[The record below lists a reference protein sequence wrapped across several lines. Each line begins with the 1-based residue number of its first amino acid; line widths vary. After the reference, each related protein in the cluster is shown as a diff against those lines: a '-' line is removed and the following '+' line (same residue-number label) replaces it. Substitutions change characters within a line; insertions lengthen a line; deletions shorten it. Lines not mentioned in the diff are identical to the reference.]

1 MCTLVILAV
10 LNVGQS
16 ASSDNDLPPRSP
28 LRSDNPK
35 QPPGK
40 NSWYDATT
48 SHHPLFTREIPRLLS
63 RCCLHAPPR
72 GRSYPLPQHAII
84 LKTTP
89 PAKRLAEVRSGQVR
103 FPTDAAQLLLPVC
116 TAARLRTPRR
126 SGKTPRPRPAQIPIV
141 TKHAKKKKKKQEEF
155 FSSPKHHHSI
165 SPTPSTYI
173 QYIHTSATQS
183 TKHNASDP
191 GPHALFP
198 RLARPPC
205 PKFCCAAS
213 KPPPPDVP
221 RTTVLLFLGA
231 FCWK

>member
-63 RCCLHAPPR
+63 RCCLHIAPR
-72 GRSYPLPQHAII
+72 GRPYPLPQHAII

-103 FPTDAAQLLLPVC
+103 FPTDAAQLLLSAQQHVYVLL
-116 TAARLRTPRR
+116 AAA
-126 SGKTPRPRPAQIPIV
+126 GNPRPRPAQIPTCIS
-141 TKHAKKKKKKQEEF
+141 TKHALTR
-155 FSSPKHHHSI
+155 SLP
-165 SPTPSTYI
+165 
-173 QYIHTSATQS
+173 
-183 TKHNASDP
+183 
-191 GPHALFP
+191 
-198 RLARPPC
+198 
-205 PKFCCAAS
+205 
-213 KPPPPDVP
+213 KPPII
-221 RTTVLLFLGA
+221 
-231 FCWK
+231 